1 MNSFNP
7 MAIAITL
14 HLLAVIVW
22 VGGMFFAYMALRPVA
37 ASQLEPPQRMPLW
50 VGTFTRFFPW
60 VWAAVI
66 LLPVTGY
73 WMIFNVFG
81 GFKSTALYIHLM
93 QGLGWIM
100 IAVFLHVYFAPY
112 RRLQRA
118 VAAQDFVAA
127 GKADIG
133 FTQVDAAWDAIK
145 GQGKFAGPLPVKALA
160 VLYPNNL
167 HAVTIEGTGITK
179 IEDLKGKRVSVGSA
193 GSATEV
199 FAVRVL
205 EAAGLDAE
213 KDITKEKL
221 GAAESVNAMKDRK
234 IDAFFWVGG
243 LPTAAIT
250 DLAATPNTTI
260 KFLDVDQY
268 GDKMNAKYGPLYAA
282 ATIPKATYKG
292 MTADAKNLT
301 VWNILAVNDNMPEDL
316 AYKLAKLVFEKN
328 AELGQVHAE
337 GKNIKA
343 ELQSVKRSGIP
354 FHKGTLKYLAE
365 KGFKVE

>member
-1 MNSFNP
+1 MNLVRT
-7 MAIAITL
+7 IAAATACAAFATAA
-14 HLLAVIVW
+14 LAQDAKQLVIGT
-22 VGGMFFAYMALRPVA
+22 GGTGGVYYPLGGGL
-37 ASQLEPPQRMPLW
+37 ASLIGKEIPNTQATAQ
-50 VGTFTRFFPW
+50 
-60 VWAAVI
+60 
-66 LLPVTGY
+66 VTGASVD
-73 WMIFNVFG
+73 NL
-81 GFKSTALYIHLM
+81 KL
-93 QGLGWIM
+93 
-100 IAVFLHVYFAPY
+100 
-112 RRLQRA
+112 
-118 VAAQDFVAA
+118 VAA

-167 HAVTIEGTGITK
+167 HAVTVDGTGIGK

-213 KDITKEKL
+213 KDIVKEKL

-250 DLAATPNTTI
+250 DLAATPNTMI
-260 KFLDVDQY
+260 KFIDVDKY

-282 ATIPKATYKG
+282 ATIPQATYKG

-328 AELGQVHAE
+328 ADLGQVHAE

-365 KGFKVE
+365 KGIKVE